1 MAERSNTQEERRERE
16 IGLSEKDIKL
26 LHSLTPDNFSEFRNE
41 FNAKLINE
49 KRVII
54 FCAA

>member
-1 MAERSNTQEERRERE
+1 MAERSNTLEERIKRE

-26 LHSLTPDNFSEFRNE
+26 LYSLTPDNFTEFRNT
-41 FNAKLINE
+41 FNAKLIDE
-49 KRVII
+49 QRVII

>member
-1 MAERSNTQEERRERE
+1 MAERSNTGEETIRRE

-26 LHSLTPDNFSEFRNE
+26 LYSLTPDNFTEFRNT
-41 FNAKLINE
+41 FNAKLMDE
-49 KRVII
+49 QRVII

>member
-1 MAERSNTQEERRERE
+1 MAERSNTLEERIKRE

-26 LHSLTPDNFSEFRNE
+26 LYSLTPDNFTEFRKK
-41 FNAKLINE
+41 FNAKLMDE
-49 KRVII
+49 QRVIV